1 MLLVAVGVL
10 VLLFVRAEG
19 RAFHVPGGDGG
30 VIFAAGLWTGVLILW
45 RMFDKSSTTGTAST

>member
-19 RAFHVPGGDGG
+19 SAFHVPGGDGG
-30 VIFAAGLWTGVLILW
+30 VITAAGIWT
-45 RMFDKSSTTGTAST
+45 AC